1 MENLIS
7 TENLIKQAKKRGVN
21 FGKGDPYNRLR
32 YYTKMGWLPHMVRKK
47 GERDEEVKG
56 HYPAW
61 AVNRLVLIE
70 ELKSR
75 GYTNEEVTDRLQ
87 TKNRLQAIYSAVDP
101 NKLRTQIILLAI
113 VGIVIL
119 VLAAGAGVVNL
130 GGSRTSTGSS
140 NIAKIIIDDGQAFV
154 PSGQRRVLVRSNQ
167 IQANSRVYLTFNTNY
182 SPAQR
187 YWVSQILPRD
197 GFIIELDAPVFE
209 DSEFSWWVTN

>member
-32 YYTKMGWLPHMVRKK
+32 YYTKMGWLPHMIRKK
-47 GERDEEVKG
+47 GERDDEVKG

-61 AVNRLVLIE
+61 AIDRLVLIE
-70 ELKSR
+70 ELKSK
-75 GYTNEEVTDRLQ
+75 GYTNEEITDRLQ
-87 TKNRLQAIYSAVDP
+87 TKNRLQAVYSAVDP

-113 VGIVIL
+113 VGIIVL
-119 VLAAGAGVVNL
+119 VLAAEAGVVNL
-130 GGSRTSTGSS
+130 GGPRTGTGGS
-140 NIAKIIIDDGQAFV
+140 NVAKVIIDDGQAFV
-154 PSGQRRVLVRSNQ
+154 PAGQRRVLVRSSQ
-167 IQANSRVYLTFNTNY
+167 IQANSKVYLTFNTNY

-187 YWVSQILPRD
+187 YWVSQLLPRD